1 MSYEIHADHTQQF
14 LLPPALEDWVPCD
27 HPVRFIR
34 DFVAQLDLKALGF
47 YHRDAEPGR
56 PNYSSELLLSVWLYG
71 YLENIRSSRK
81 LEHACRNHMALI
93 WLTGMHY
100 PDHNT
105 LWRFWKAHRKAL
117 RGVFRQSVTI
127 AQHVGLVGMVVH
139 ALDGTKI
146 AVHSSPASALHRDT
160 LEEGYAAIEA
170 SIAAMESALEA
181 EGGSESPSVLPAS
194 LHDAHQRRA
203 AIEEAMAFLDA
214 QEHKHVLPAEEEAR
228 MMKMQGRT
236 GWAYN
241 AQAAVDDAHGIVVGA
256 EVSHHAADSEHLVSM
271 LDTVAQTA
279 GDNPEVTVADAGYRS
294 TAHEIEADA
303 RGHAVLLPGHG
314 GRDADDGSPYHKD
327 RFTYDAD
334 TDCYWCPEGNRLRYS
349 HTIAARGNKAQA
361 RVYRC
366 RACRRCPVR
375 TGCTRNRNGRTLR
388 RDLHEAFRER
398 QRQARMQ
405 PHAQA
410 LLKRRKAIIEPLF
423 GHIKENMGFRRWTA
437 RGLENAGAQ
446 WAMLCL
452 TVNLKKIYHHW
463 AIANGPKNGLQSCL
477 KTIQSALHIYKQRG
491 RFTFYPPKL
500 RCPHIV

>member
-14 LLPPALEDWVPCD
+14 LLPPALEDWVPAD

-117 RGVFRQSVTI
+117 RGVFRHSVTI
-127 AQHVGLVGMVVH
+127 AQHLGLLGMVVH

-146 AVHSSPASALHRDT
+146 AVHSSPESALHRGT
-160 LEEGYAAIEA
+160 LEEWYAAVEA

-181 EGGSESPSVLPAS
+181 ENGRESPSVLPAS
-194 LHDAHQRRA
+194 LHEAQQRRA
-203 AIEEAMAFLDA
+203 AIQEAMALLDA
-214 QEHKHVLPAEEEAR
+214 QEQKQVLPAEEEAR
-228 MMKMQGRT
+228 MMKMHGRI
-236 GWAYN
+236 GWGYN
-241 AQAAVDDAHGIVVGA
+241 AQAVVDDAHGIVVGA
-256 EVSHHAADSEHLVSM
+256 EVSPHAADSEHLVYM
-271 LDTVAQTA
+271 LDTVAQTTGDIA
-279 GDNPEVTVADAGYRS
+279 GTTVADAGYRS
-294 TAHEIEADA
+294 TAQEMEASE

-314 GRDADDGSPYHKD
+314 GRDADNGSPYHKD
-327 RFTYDAD
+327 RFVYDAD
-334 TDCYWCPEGNRLRYS
+334 TDSYTCPEGKPLRYS
-349 HTIAARGNKAQA
+349 HHIAARGHKAEA

-366 RACRRCPVR
+366 RECQHCPVR

-388 RDLHEAFRER
+388 RDLHEDFLEQ

-405 PHAQA
+405 PQAQA
-410 LLKRRKAIIEPLF
+410 LLRRRKAIIEPLF

-437 RGLENAGAQ
+437 RGLENARAQ

-452 TVNLKKIYHHW
+452 AVNLKKLYQRW
-463 AIANGPKNGLQSCL
+463 SPANGPKNGPAFGL
-477 KTIQSALHIYKQRG
+477 KTIPSVQYTYKQRG
-491 RFTFYPPKL
+491 CFTFYFPRL
-500 RCPHIV
+500 RCSHIV